1 MMRPW
6 GYCVIGLEQIS
17 PGRFRSVRPMPK
29 QDFAV
34 WPESFSFR
42 RGDCV
47 RFGCRPVQTT
57 RPHVEDL
64 QSFDLVSAGHS
75 VSEQD
80 LIECLR
86 KAEVAQNLEELFG
99 CTTQARH
106 DRGALWVNPA
116 DASRSIC
123 GCEYINVR
131 FRLWPDPTEMA
142 GFKLRAELT
151 LAANERVPSI
161 PVVDRE
167 WHRFF
172 GQLCRRIGEC
182 DPHWFSERFLNCK
195 FRPERWPEGPIRSFT
210 EQFLNG
216 RVRKGLLADT
226 RRFVRIG
233 LARLWREGCYLM
245 LDSLFPQPKESWLDL
260 P

>member
-1 MMRPW
+1 MGA
-6 GYCVIGLEQIS
+6 GYCVIGLEQTS
-17 PGRFRSVRPMPK
+17 PDTYRSVRPMPPRG
-29 QDFAV
+29 FA
-34 WPESFSFR
+34 WREPFPFR

-47 RFGCRPVQTT
+47 RFRPAPLQAT
-57 RPHVEDL
+57 RPHTEDL
-64 QSFDLVSAGHS
+64 KSSGLIATGRSL
-75 VSEQD
+75 SEQD

-86 KAEVAQNLEELFG
+86 KAEVAQNLEQLFG
-99 CTTQARH
+99 CATQSRQP

-131 FRLWPDPTEMA
+131 FHLWADPA
-142 GFKLRAELT
+142 GFKLRADLA

-167 WHRFF
+167 WRRFF
-172 GQLCRRIGEC
+172 GQLCRRIAEC
-182 DPHWFSERFLNCK
+182 DPLCFAERFLNRK
-195 FRPERWPEGPIRSFT
+195 LRPEQLWPEPARIHSFT

-216 RVRKGLLADT
+216 RIRNALLGDIS
-226 RRFVRIG
+226 RFARIG
-233 LARLWREGCYLM
+233 LPRPRNDERCWLM

-260 P
+260 L